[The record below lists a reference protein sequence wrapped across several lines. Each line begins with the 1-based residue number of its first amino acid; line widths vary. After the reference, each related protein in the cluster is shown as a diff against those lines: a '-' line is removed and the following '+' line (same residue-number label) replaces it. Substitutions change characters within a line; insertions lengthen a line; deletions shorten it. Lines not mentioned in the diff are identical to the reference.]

1 VVLASDHSPGA
12 TTLNLAVRSVA
23 SGNSSSDSSIAV
35 AGDIRRF
42 LSNDATSTWIACT
55 VNAYTADNGTLIGSW
70 TTSTTQNTANAVAIS
85 GTLGTNIPANAVVYL
100 IAQPYLLSVSASG
113 IAANSIIR
121 VAETAGDSPS
131 YWHYTCA
138 SASANTALAQ
148 TISSGIYPVTGSI
161 PRGAQVQRAAV
172 TSTTSPILLT
182 DIGSGIAGSMRIKMI

>member
-1 VVLASDHSPGA
+1 MCSSDLIGPATPGAGYTVVLASDYSPGA

-35 AGDIRRF
+35 GGDIRRF
-42 LSNDATSTWIACT
+42 LSNDATTTWVACT

-70 TTSTTQNTANAVAIS
+70 TTSTTQNTANVVAIN
-85 GTLGTNIPANAVVYL
+85 GTLGTNIPANAVIYL

-131 YWHYTCA
+131 YWHYTTEMNGIIA
-138 SASANTALAQ
+138 TELSAQGTDFPETVALNLKLN
-148 TISSGIYPVTGSI
+148 GP
-161 PRGAQVQRAAV
+161 
-172 TSTTSPILLT
+172 L
-182 DIGSGIAGSMRIKMI
+182 